1 VVEPSLATKES
12 AVKAVRVHE
21 YGKPPSIDDI
31 PDPGLQGPLDVLV
44 QVDAAGVCRTD
55 LHIIEGQWAEKSG
68 VELPYV
74 IGHENAGTVLEV
86 GDAVPNVAPGDKVI
100 LHPLVTCGLC
110 PACRRGDDV
119 HCENNEFPGISRDG
133 GMAQFLRTNARSVV
147 TLAEGLQPADVA
159 ALADAGLT
167 AHHAVRKAVPLLTAT
182 ARAVVIGAGGLG
194 HIGLQCLLA
203 MTPAEVIVVDR
214 SAEVLA
220 KAESLGAHR
229 TVQAGSDTVDAV
241 LDATEGKGAEVVFD
255 FVGEHGT
262 EAEGVA
268 MTRDA
273 GSYFVIGYGG
283 AVNVPTI
290 DLVSREISV
299 IGNLVGS
306 YTDLRELMALAARGL
321 VQLSTKTYPLTS
333 ALEALD
339 DLDGGRLPGTRAI
352 LLPA

>member
-1 VVEPSLATKES
+1 M
-12 AVKAVRVHE
+12 KAVRVHE

-31 PDPGLQGPLDVLV
+31 PEPTLQGPLDVLV
-44 QVDAAGVCRTD
+44 HVDAAGVCRTD
-55 LHIIEGQWAEKSG
+55 LHIIEGQWAEASG
-68 VELPYV
+68 VGLPYV
-74 IGHENAGTVLEV
+74 IGHENAGTVVEV
-86 GDAVPNVAPGDKVI
+86 GEAVRNVAVGDKVI

-119 HCENNEFPGISRDG
+119 HCENGEFPGISRDG
-133 GMAQFLRTNARSVV
+133 GMAEILRTNARSVV
-147 TLAEGLQPADVA
+147 KLAEGLEPVDVA

-167 AHHAVRKAVPLLTAT
+167 AQHAVRKAVPLLPAT

-203 MTPAEVIVVDR
+203 MTPAEVTVVDR
-214 SAEVLA
+214 SADALS
-220 KAESLGAHR
+220 KAASLGAHR
-229 TVQAGSDTVDAV
+229 TIQAGDDTVAEV
-241 LDATEGKGAEVVFD
+241 LDALGGTGAEVVFD

-268 MTRDA
+268 MTRDT
-273 GSYFVIGYGG
+273 GSYYVIGYGG
-283 AVNVPTI
+283 AVHVPTLEI
-290 DLVSREISV
+290 INREISIV
-299 IGNLVGS
+299 GNKVGS

-321 VQLSTKTYPLTS
+321 VTLSTRTYPLSS

-352 LLPA
+352 LVP